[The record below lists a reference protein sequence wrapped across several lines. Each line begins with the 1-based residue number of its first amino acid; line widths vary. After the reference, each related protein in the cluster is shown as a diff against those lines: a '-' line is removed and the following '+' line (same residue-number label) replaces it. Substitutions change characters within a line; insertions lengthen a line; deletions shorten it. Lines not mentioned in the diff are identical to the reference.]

1 MNESIL
7 EQAGTTSALDITI
20 RDLAIFANWMQQTVM
35 SLDRGESVADA
46 PDPVSGQVKGWVHAI
61 QRLEERARLMDE
73 KQMALETNLNAHEA
87 QLNQL
92 LSQLYLNTA
101 SLYDSLGQ
109 VDKAQ
114 EVREKV
120 GTFQPR

>member
-1 MNESIL
+1 MNESIF
-7 EQAGTTSALDITI
+7 EQAGTTPALDITI

-35 SLDRGESVADA
+35 SLDRGESMPDA
-46 PDPVSGQVKGWVHAI
+46 PDPVSVQVRGWVQAI
-61 QRLEERARLMDE
+61 QKLEERSRLVNG
-73 KQMALETNLNAHEA
+73 KQMALETHLNAHEA
-87 QLNQL
+87 QLNDL

-120 GTFQPR
+120 GTFQSR

>member
-7 EQAGTTSALDITI
+7 EQAGTTSTLDITI

-35 SLDRGESVADA
+35 SLDRGESIPDT
-46 PDPVSGQVKGWVHAI
+46 PDPVSGQVRGWVQAI
-61 QRLEERARLMDE
+61 QKLEERSRLIDE
-73 KQMALETNLNAHEA
+73 KQMALETNLNAHET

-120 GTFQPR
+120 GTFQSR